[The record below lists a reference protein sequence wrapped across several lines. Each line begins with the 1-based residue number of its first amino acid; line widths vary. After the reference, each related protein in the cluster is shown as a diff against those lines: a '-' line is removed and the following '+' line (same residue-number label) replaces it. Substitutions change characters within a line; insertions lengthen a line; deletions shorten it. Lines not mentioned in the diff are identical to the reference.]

1 MRRLVPG
8 DLIECKGTK
17 AWVIRI
23 VSQQVYKNFSG
34 DGKDYYVEFT
44 DHCGKYRFWKSS
56 EDGGKAIFR
65 KPIYEE
71 TGVEE
76 FESRWGILGNYSEGN
91 GFRVPVSKVST
102 CESVSTGV
110 LNLISCNYILV
121 KEKSD
126 YVLLHRYKDLDRL
139 VLVEMIDRAPEIESV
154 LKEIGMNGY
163 HTAFRLDDYSCNESI
178 SKAVDSIISIG
189 DGRVGFGLVL
199 DWDRK
204 NTNKLMFY
212 LVKYSRRL

>member
-1 MRRLVPG
+1 MEEKLFF
-8 DLIECKGTK
+8 
-17 AWVIRI
+17 
-23 VSQQVYKNFSG
+23 VSQYMKKLVLRN
-34 DGKDYYVEFT
+34 
-44 DHCGKYRFWKSS
+44 
-56 EDGGKAIFR
+56 
-65 KPIYEE
+65 
-71 TGVEE
+71 

-189 DGRVGFGLVL
+189 DGKVGFGLVL

-204 NTNKLMFY
+204 NTNKMMFY